1 MIPMYMHLH
10 MFQGFKK
17 LEKEEREN
25 IRNKVYV
32 KEELKEMY
40 SSILA
45 DRENEK
51 TTLIYDSILSL
62 TIFGFMA
69 YYGATQIEDFAV
81 PSILMSLIFWLM
93 TVAIFYLGITARR
106 RSFTKLVKK
115 YYPDI
120 CDEVLS

>member
-10 MFQGFKK
+10 MLQGFKK
-17 LEKEEREN
+17 LEKEEKDN
-25 IRNKVYV
+25 IKNKVYS

-45 DRENEK
+45 YKENEK
-51 TTLIYDSILSL
+51 TSLIYDSVLTL

-69 YYGATQIEDFAV
+69 YYGATQIEDFVV

-106 RSFTKLVKK
+106 RTFTKLVKK

-120 CDEVLS
+120 CEEVLS